1 MLVINVSPLNV
12 LDFAVSGR
20 VGTYGAGF
28 GAMANFH
35 CPGFSF
41 FIGTDCF
48 MGKVSKLL
56 IPLENMNTSVSF
68 GVNIAL
74 GKAKK

>member
-1 MLVINVSPLNV
+1 MLVVNISPLNV

-28 GAMANFH
+28 GAMANLH
-35 CPGFSF
+35 CPGFSLF
-41 FIGTDCF
+41 VGTDCF
-48 MGKVSKLL
+48 LGKVSKEF
-56 IPLENMNTSVSF
+56 IPLENMNSSISI